1 MVPSTAINSIRS
13 ASTSRSFAGL
23 ISKVGLSSLWSS
35 YYTEFLEVIGEAR
48 QLLGVGLAEY
58 LPYSERLGDV
68 TNWPQADDVPDYPA
82 PILNSVRAVFRRAAD
97 IISYA
102 STYDSTCNW
111 FEHEDGSLE
120 YDKAADQLDEAR
132 VLQFARRS
140 IGFDRQTPDYVV
152 FAALAIDQALDS
164 LQDLLVQCLAL
175 SFGCPSDPP
184 WSTAR

>member
-1 MVPSTAINSIRS
+1 M
-13 ASTSRSFAGL
+13 
-23 ISKVGLSSLWSS
+23 SSLWSS